1 MVDKFMGR
9 ELVEGSLIYGKGTR
23 RWELNLWE
31 GSLKMGT
38 KYVRRALRDGSWKM
52 GAVKYVGTELE
63 YGSLIY
69 GRGARRWEIIFSS

>member
-9 ELVEGSLIYGKGTR
+9 DLVDGSLIYGKGTR

-38 KYVRRALRDGSWKM
+38 KYVRRALRDGS
-52 GAVKYVGTELE
+52 
-63 YGSLIY
+63 LIY
-69 GRGARRWEIIFSS
+69 WKGARKCELNMWERS